1 MFEKYFQKK
10 EMTDMLKDPHF
21 KMRSTKALSKVVD
34 GDMVLTRKLLK
45 EMGAKVVKLA
55 NNKEGWKLR

>member
-1 MFEKYFQKK
+1 
-10 EMTDMLKDPHF
+10 LIC
-21 KMRSTKALSKVVD
+21 
-34 GDMVLTRKLLK
+34 KLLK